1 MKTDLKIYSVE
12 TDEDIE
18 IVKELFVEY
27 ADYLKDVLSEYLTL
41 PWFVDYLKG
50 FEKEV
55 ANMPGEYAPPTG
67 CLLLAK
73 YKDKIAGCV
82 ALRKLSNDICKGKR
96 LYVRPEFRGLKIGR
110 KLMESIIA
118 EARRIGYS
126 AMQGDTVP
134 SMQAAQVLHVSLGFK
149 EINPNHR
156 DPIKEAK
163 FIELKL

>member
-1 MKTDLKIYSVE
+1 MPKIYIAK
-12 TDEDIE
+12 TDEDLEQIR
-18 IVKELFVEY
+18 ILFQEY
-27 ADYLKDVLSEYLTL
+27 ADYLKEVLSEYLTL

-50 FEKEV
+50 FEQEI
-55 ANMPGEYAPPTG
+55 AALPGKYAPPTG

-110 KLMESIIA
+110 KLMESIIT

-126 AMQGDTVP
+126 AIRGDTVG
-134 SMQAAQVLHVSLGFK
+134 SMQAAQVLHESLGFK
-149 EINPNHR
+149 EIRPNHC

-163 FIELKL
+163 FIELKLM

>member
-1 MKTDLKIYSVE
+1 MLKIYIAK
-12 TDEDIE
+12 TNEDLEQVRI
-18 IVKELFVEY
+18 LFQEY
-27 ADYLKDVLSEYLTL
+27 EDYLKDVLSEYLTL

-50 FEKEV
+50 FAKEV
-55 ANMPGEYAPPTG
+55 TNLPGEYAPPTG

-73 YKDKIAGCV
+73 YKDEIAGCV
-82 ALRKLSNDICKGKR
+82 ALRKLNNDICKGKR

-110 KLMESIIA
+110 KLMESIID

-126 AMQGDTVP
+126 AIRGDTVP
-134 SMQAAQVLHVSLGFK
+134 SMQAAQVLHLSLGFK

-163 FIELKL
+163 FIELKLE

>member
-1 MKTDLKIYSVE
+1 MLEICPVE
-12 TDEDIE
+12 TDEDLEQVRI
-18 IVKELFVEY
+18 LFQEY
-27 ADYLKDVLSEYLTL
+27 ADFLKQVLSEYLTL
-41 PWFVDYLKG
+41 PWFIDYLKG
-50 FEKEV
+50 FEKEL
-55 ANMPGEYAPPTG
+55 ANLPGEYSPPEG

-73 YKDKIAGCV
+73 YQDKIAGCV

-118 EARRIGYS
+118 DARRIGYS
-126 AMQGDTVP
+126 AIRGDTVP
-134 SMQAAQVLHVSLGFK
+134 AMQAAQVLHASLGFK
-149 EINPNHR
+149 EIKHNHC

>member
-1 MKTDLKIYSVE
+1 MLKIYIAE
-12 TDEDIE
+12 TDEDLGQVRI
-18 IVKELFVEY
+18 LFQEY
-27 ADYLKDVLSEYLTL
+27 TDYFKDVLSEYLTL

-50 FEKEV
+50 FEKEL
-55 ANMPGEYAPPTG
+55 ATLPGEYAPPTG

-73 YKDKIAGCV
+73 YQDKVAGCV

-110 KLMESIIA
+110 KLMESLIA

-126 AMQGDTVP
+126 ALQGDTVP
-134 SMQAAQVLHVSLGFK
+134 SMQAAQSLHASLGFK
-149 EINPNHR
+149 EIRPNHR

>member
-1 MKTDLKIYSVE
+1 MQWFI
-12 TDEDIE
+12 
-18 IVKELFVEY
+18 
-27 ADYLKDVLSEYLTL
+27 DYLKNFDQES
-41 PWFVDYLKG
+41 
-50 FEKEV
+50 
-55 ANMPGEYAPPTG
+55 ANLPGEYAPPTG

-73 YKDKIAGCV
+73 YKDQSAGCV

-126 AMQGDTVP
+126 AIRGDTVP
-134 SMQAAQVLHVSLGFK
+134 SMQAAQVLHASLGFK
-149 EINPNHR
+149 EINPNHC

-163 FIELKL
+163 FIELKLK

>member
-1 MKTDLKIYSVE
+1 MLRIYPAETGEDLEQVRI
-12 TDEDIE
+12 
-18 IVKELFVEY
+18 LFQEY
-27 ADYLKDVLSEYLTL
+27 ADYLKEVLSEYLTL

-50 FEKEV
+50 FEKEL
-55 ANMPGEYAPPTG
+55 ANLPGEYAPPTG

-73 YKDKIAGCV
+73 YKNRAAGCV
-82 ALRKLSNDICKGKR
+82 ALRKLNNDICKGKR

-110 KLMESIIA
+110 KLMESVIA

-134 SMQAAQVLHVSLGFK
+134 AMQAARVLHESLGFK
-149 EINPNHR
+149 EIRPNHR